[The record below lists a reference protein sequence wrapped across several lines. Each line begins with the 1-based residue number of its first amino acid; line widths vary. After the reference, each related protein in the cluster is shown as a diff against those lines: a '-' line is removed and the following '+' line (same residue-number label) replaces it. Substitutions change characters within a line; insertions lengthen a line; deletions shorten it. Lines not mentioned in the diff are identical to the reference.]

1 MPTKR
6 KESERTLTEIFSELS
21 PRLMSNGQIRMQCP
35 FRENHEDG
43 SGMMSFFATP
53 SINAYHCFSCGAKGS
68 LIPLLTRRF
77 DVNYFEAVGMVR
89 LGDYTKK
96 SEEFEL
102 DISWSIN
109 KLPKEFLKKGFSK
122 ETLKHFRVGLTDDGD
137 ILIPYYKDFNSP
149 ITLLGYQRRWYYP
162 ERGVRNSRGFNKK
175 EYLYNLDTSYSYV
188 VVVEGQSDV
197 WRLYQHGYNACA
209 LMGAD
214 ISPWQVEQLAQF
226 ERVYLALDND
236 LAGRRATEIVYELLR
251 NHTEIRLVPYT
262 TKDPGDCI
270 EKSEWESA
278 FSNYSDYLEYSLTM
292 TTEWDEYLDMKE
304 EVLREVR
311 ARKTDLDY

>member
-1 MPTKR
+1 M
-6 KESERTLTEIFSELS
+6 
-21 PRLMSNGQIRMQCP
+21 
-35 FRENHEDG
+35 
-43 SGMMSFFATP
+43 
-53 SINAYHCFSCGAKGS
+53 
-68 LIPLLTRRF
+68 
-77 DVNYFEAVGMVR
+77 
-89 LGDYTKK
+89 
-96 SEEFEL
+96 
-102 DISWSIN
+102 
-109 KLPKEFLKKGFSK
+109 
-122 ETLKHFRVGLTDDGD
+122 
-137 ILIPYYKDFNSP
+137 
-149 ITLLGYQRRWYYP
+149 
-162 ERGVRNSRGFNKK
+162 
-175 EYLYNLDTSYSYV
+175 DTSYSYV

-214 ISPWQVEQLAQF
+214 ISPWQVKQLAQF